1 MLEKKVG
8 IYFAI
13 KRKQCKEKDGVRNEH
28 KKFAKV
34 NEQIPGPKAASLLE
48 RRQNIVPK
56 GVSNGIQTFVQSANG
71 ALVTDVDGNQYIDFA
86 GAIGTI
92 NVGHCHPTV
101 KKRSI
106 NKSINTFILDLT
118 S

>member
-34 NEQIPGPKAASLLE
+34 NEQIQD
-48 RRQNIVPK
+48 R
-56 GVSNGIQTFVQSANG
+56 
-71 ALVTDVDGNQYIDFA
+71 
-86 GAIGTI
+86 
-92 NVGHCHPTV
+92 
-101 KKRSI
+101 KRH
-106 NKSINTFILDLT
+106 LY
-118 S
+118 